1 MKYHGEDI
9 LIIWFMSVIA
19 FCFIVLGLFVG

>member
-19 FCFIVLGLFVG
+19 FCFIILGLFVG

>member
-19 FCFIVLGLFVG
+19 FGFIVLGLFVG

>member
-19 FCFIVLGLFVG
+19 FGFIILGLFVQ